1 MTVVDGVAA
10 VAGVEDIWYLKEIQW
25 SHDPLVSQTNIKI
38 ITQNFNGTSLTHFNS
53 HIYIYKQLLNHISC
67 QGRVLSLLYVSFLS
81 LRNESILNL
90 RWH

>member
-53 HIYIYKQLLNHISC
+53 HIYI
-67 QGRVLSLLYVSFLS
+67 
-81 LRNESILNL
+81 
-90 RWH
+90 